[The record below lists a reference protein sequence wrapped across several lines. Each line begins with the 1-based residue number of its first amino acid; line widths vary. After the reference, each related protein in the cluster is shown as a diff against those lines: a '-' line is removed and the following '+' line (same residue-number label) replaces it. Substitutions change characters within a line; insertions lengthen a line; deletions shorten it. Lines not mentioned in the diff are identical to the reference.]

1 MALHIE
7 RDAGRQQEDSGGG
20 GGGGGGGCSLFL
32 KKTYVLVC
40 GSSVVACLSVGT
52 SSEAGVVI
60 KPVITPPVL
69 VPATISK

>member
-40 GSSVVACLSVGT
+40 GSSVVACLS
-52 SSEAGVVI
+52 
-60 KPVITPPVL
+60 
-69 VPATISK
+69 